1 MPPKRVGQHE
11 SSRPRESCS
20 PSSTQR
26 LTGSEMQLVAARGS
40 FRLAVWPTIT
50 DEALAHFR
58 GTDGV
63 EIQRSPNARC
73 VIPIEANCR
82 VINRFTAAEAR
93 QALRLPLGMEA
104 VLEIRVKRH
113 SMLLRFFFIGA

>member
-1 MPPKRVGQHE
+1 MSLAVYLNPAAHPFPKDNPPYM
-11 SSRPRESCS
+11 
-20 PSSTQR
+20 
-26 LTGSEMQLVAARGS
+26 GSEMQLVAARRS

-58 GTDGV
+58 GTNRV

-73 VIPIEANCR
+73 VIPIEANYR

-113 SMLLRFFFIGA
+113 SLLLRFFL